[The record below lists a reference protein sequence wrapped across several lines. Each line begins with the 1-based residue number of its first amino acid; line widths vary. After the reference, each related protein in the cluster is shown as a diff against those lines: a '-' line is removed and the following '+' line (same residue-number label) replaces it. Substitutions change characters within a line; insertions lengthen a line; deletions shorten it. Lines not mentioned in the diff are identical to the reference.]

1 MTHRQRI
8 SFGCAIG
15 ITAALLAFAG
25 EKHPT
30 AADTGTYIL
39 GPGDIVTL
47 QSMDCEDISGKPV
60 RIDQEG
66 YLSLPLVGRVSA
78 GGLTTAGLEESV
90 AAKLRQFLRSP
101 VVTVSITQFGSQ
113 PVSILGA
120 VGAPGTYQLQG
131 PKTISEVLALAS
143 GLAPDAGDTLRLV
156 RKAQYGPILVA
167 GAREDAEGTS
177 SAELR
182 IQSILDSTVNI
193 AIRPFDLISVAKS
206 KSIFVVGEVQ
216 KPGQVVLGS
225 KPGISVLEAVS
236 MAQGFQKTAAPKK
249 ARILRMRPDSD
260 EREDIAVNLDKI
272 LESKEPNVMLKPDDI
287 LFVPNNLPKNM
298 ALRGLEAAIQMG
310 TGVVIW
316 RQAR

>member
-1 MTHRQRI
+1 MNYRQQVTIR
-8 SFGCAIG
+8 CAV
-15 ITAALLAFAG
+15 TFAAALLAFAG
-25 EKHPT
+25 EKRPP
-30 AADTGTYIL
+30 AAETNTYIL

-66 YLSLPLVGRVSA
+66 FLSLPLVGRVLA
-78 GGLTTAGLEESV
+78 GGLTTTGLEESV
-90 AAKLRQFLRSP
+90 VSSLRKFMRNP
-101 VVTVSITQFGSQ
+101 AVTVSITQFGSQ
-113 PVSILGA
+113 PISVLGA

-156 RKAQYGPILVA
+156 RKAQFGPILVA
-167 GAREDAEGTS
+167 GAHEDAEGTS

-249 ARILRMRPDSD
+249 ARILRVRPDSG

-272 LESKEPNVMLKPDDI
+272 LESKEPNVMLRPDDI
-287 LFVPNNLPKNM
+287 LFVPNNVPKNM